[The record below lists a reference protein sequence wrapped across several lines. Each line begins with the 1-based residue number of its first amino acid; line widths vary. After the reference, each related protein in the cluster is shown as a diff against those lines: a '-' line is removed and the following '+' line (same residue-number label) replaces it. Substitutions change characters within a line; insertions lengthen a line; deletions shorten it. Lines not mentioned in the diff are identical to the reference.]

1 MDSGHSVIRRRE
13 SYERLLKMK
22 YRYIENHSSIATKE
36 TNDPSTIPVQVPQFQ
51 NKGQFRAWCADNKTN
66 HCFYTLAEGDNKFE
80 RIGEDNPVNRV
91 YGFVADYDAPV
102 DWPRVDDLISAR
114 IGDAPMPTWRTK
126 TYSGYIRLIWE
137 FSEPIPLAPEIS
149 DAFFKRLATEL
160 RAQILFAGYDRSSEK
175 VSQTFE
181 VGTDWVKI
189 GKPLDV
195 LVAKT
200 VLLKSANDT
209 TIKTS
214 ETTIPLEDIA
224 TEVEKRFPNRWK
236 KDFIVGARGP
246 LFWIP
251 DGIDRDGCQVRED
264 GIICYS
270 DRAEKGFMSWR
281 DIFGKKFVDEYETA
295 KVRNLVDQFWFNG
308 KSFYKLLNSNPV
320 AIPKEQMVLELRKIG
335 FSHKPKKGQM
345 LSEVESALLTIS
357 NEGRVDEVAPV
368 VFDRHR
374 VVTFNGRRILNSSK
388 TAPVRPASTGDIEHW
403 PWLHSFLMPFFS
415 KDVEGRE
422 TLPYFLA
429 WFKRLYIALL
439 DGRLDQ
445 GQLMILL
452 GPTGRGKTLLTNQI
466 IGRAVG
472 GYADAS
478 DYLSGNTSFNRDLC
492 GSAMW
497 VVDDQ
502 VAASTYADQ
511 RKFVELTKRC
521 VANPRLEYHAKY
533 ADAVSLPWAGRVAMS
548 LNLDANSLA
557 ALPTLD
563 SSNRDKIIALRLNSE
578 HRVSFRSNA
587 ETEHTI
593 MDELPFFLK
602 WLIDYTPPEHVV
614 SSNRFGVQT
623 YIDPFIEAAAYDN
636 SSRSEI
642 AELVEFFARKFREG
656 SEACGL
662 PETPTRWLGT
672 LTDFQVTLHEL
683 NGGRAVGSSNNLGFV
698 RRGMTVLEEVGR
710 NNPKIRPVKSY
721 GDGGGKLW
729 EINVSSDFDITRHE
743 GN

>member
-1 MDSGHSVIRRRE
+1 
-13 SYERLLKMK
+13 
-22 YRYIENHSSIATKE
+22 
-36 TNDPSTIPVQVPQFQ
+36 
-51 NKGQFRAWCADNKTN
+51 
-66 HCFYTLAEGDNKFE
+66 
-80 RIGEDNPVNRV
+80 
-91 YGFVADYDAPV
+91 
-102 DWPRVDDLISAR
+102 
-114 IGDAPMPTWRTK
+114 
-126 TYSGYIRLIWE
+126 
-137 FSEPIPLAPEIS
+137 
-149 DAFFKRLATEL
+149 
-160 RAQILFAGYDRSSEK
+160 
-175 VSQTFE
+175 
-181 VGTDWVKI
+181 
-189 GKPLDV
+189 
-195 LVAKT
+195 
-200 VLLKSANDT
+200 
-209 TIKTS
+209 
-214 ETTIPLEDIA
+214 
-224 TEVEKRFPNRWK
+224 
-236 KDFIVGARGP
+236 
-246 LFWIP
+246 
-251 DGIDRDGCQVRED
+251 
-264 GIICYS
+264 
-270 DRAEKGFMSWR
+270 
-281 DIFGKKFVDEYETA
+281 
-295 KVRNLVDQFWFNG
+295 
-308 KSFYKLLNSNPV
+308 
-320 AIPKEQMVLELRKIG
+320 
-335 FSHKPKKGQM
+335 
-345 LSEVESALLTIS
+345 
-357 NEGRVDEVAPV
+357 
-368 VFDRHR
+368 
-374 VVTFNGRRILNSSK
+374 
-388 TAPVRPASTGDIEHW
+388 
-403 PWLHSFLMPFFS
+403 MPFFS
-415 KDVEGRE
+415 KDSDGRE

-429 WFKRLYIALL
+429 WFKRLYMALL
-439 DGRLDQ
+439 EGRLDQ

-578 HRVSFRSNA
+578 HKVSFRSNSD
-587 ETEHTI
+587 TESTI
-593 MDELPFFLK
+593 ADELPFFLK
-602 WLIDYTPPEHVV
+602 WLVDYTPPDYVV

-662 PETPTRWLGT
+662 PETPKVWVGT
-672 LTDFQVTLHEL
+672 LTDFQVVLHEL

-729 EINVSSDFDITRHE
+729 EINVSSDFDISRHE
-743 GN
+743 GD